1 VDSKPKKGLKMS
13 AKQIFLK
20 LNLVLLPFI
29 LAGCF
34 SSNPADIGAFAI
46 PREVIVTSDKY
57 ILQPPDEIEI
67 HSLKIAELNLQRQK
81 IRPDGKVNFE
91 AIGEIEAAGKTPS
104 EVADILKQK
113 AQKLY
118 ALTGNDP
125 VDVRIVAYQSQFY
138 YVIGEVQYPGLK
150 VYTGRDTVLTALAAA
165 NPTVLA
171 WKDRIQ
177 VIRPSEDKNVK
188 PEIFEVN
195 FDKMFA
201 HGDSSKNVLLQQ
213 GDIIFV
219 PPTILAAIGEKIEE
233 LVRPIGRVFSTAYYM
248 QAGGGGGF

>member
-1 VDSKPKKGLKMS
+1 MS

-67 HSLKIAELNLQRQK
+67 HSLKIAELNLQRQR

-91 AIGEIEAAGKTPS
+91 AIGEIEAAGKTPA

-171 WKDRIQ
+171 WKGRIQ

-188 PEIFEVN
+188 PMIFEVD

-219 PPTILAAIGEKIEE
+219 PPTILAAIGEKVEE